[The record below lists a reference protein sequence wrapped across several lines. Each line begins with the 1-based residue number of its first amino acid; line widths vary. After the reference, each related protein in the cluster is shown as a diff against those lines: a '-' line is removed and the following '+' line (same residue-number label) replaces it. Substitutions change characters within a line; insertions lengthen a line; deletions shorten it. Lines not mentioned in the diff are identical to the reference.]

1 MKLFIALF
9 YLFFPCLVFS
19 KSSEGIRR
27 DHVIVSLI
35 SELDQVKPSENFY
48 VGLKFIIEKDW
59 HVYWK
64 NPGDSGT
71 SPRVKWQ
78 EGLNVGSIDWP
89 YPKKILLDP
98 LANYGYEGEVVLPMI
113 VSVDHASGKNLNL
126 SAQAEWLV
134 CKVECI
140 PGQAKLDLEIPLG
153 DKNIEAKESSL
164 IQEYLSKTPQKIH
177 DIKSWYTHDSQAQV
191 IQLGFKL
198 NRSISAAYFF
208 PYDGNQIQHALE
220 QNFIKNEDGNFGLII
235 NQSESLSSAIDNFS
249 GVLKVTD
256 GKKDSYFEIQ
266 PKRKM
271 LMPQKK
277 DFLGALLFAFLGGL
291 ILNLMP
297 CVFPVISIK
306 VLSLIDLTKDNPKAI
321 RKHGWVYT
329 LGVLLSFFVLS
340 GLLLVLQSLGKNLGW
355 GFQLQSPGF
364 VLSMV
369 FLFFFM
375 ALNLY
380 GIFDIDGAFVNFGG
394 SLANKKSLIGTL
406 FTGVLAVIVATPCT
420 APFMGT
426 ALGITLTMPPALAL
440 IVYLS
445 IGLGLA
451 FPYLVLCY
459 FPPLLRKLPKPGAWM
474 KNLKQF
480 LAFPM
485 ILTTIWLLWVLSF
498 QTSSDAIAAILV
510 CFVIILFIFW
520 IKDVWK
526 FSNAKVKRVTLVAMT
541 LFAILYTFQYVM
553 TQTPGVRVEL
563 GEWESYDSKKIQS
576 YISNNQK
583 VFIDFTAA
591 WCLTCQV
598 NKKLV
603 LRTDKVLSYFNENNI
618 KLVSADWTN
627 QDPII
632 TEALKKLGRNSV
644 PVYVYY
650 NEKGQQ
656 ILLPEILSAD
666 IIFKSIK

>member
-1 MKLFIALF
+1 MKSIVALVLLLFPF
-9 YLFFPCLVFS
+9 SVFP
-19 KSSEGIRR
+19 KSSESVKT

-35 SELDQVKPSENFY
+35 SELDEVKTNENFY
-48 VGLKFIIEKDW
+48 VGLKFIIKKGW
-59 HVYWK
+59 HIYWK

-71 SPRVKWQ
+71 SPRVKW
-78 EGLNVGSIDWP
+78 EDGVSVGSIDWS
-89 YPKKILLDP
+89 YPKKISLEP

-113 VSVDHASGKNLNL
+113 VSVDNVKDSNLRLSGTV
-126 SAQAEWLV
+126 EWLV

-140 PGQAKLDLEIPLG
+140 PGQARLDLEIPIG
-153 DKNIEAKESSL
+153 EKNRESQEAKL
-164 IQEYLSKTPQKIH
+164 IREYLAKIPQKVH
-177 DIKSWYTHDSQAQV
+177 DIKSWFFHDSTSGT
-191 IQLGFKL
+191 IQLKFNIQDKL
-198 NRSISAAYFF
+198 SGAYFF
-208 PYDGNQIQHALE
+208 PYDGTQIQHAQE
-220 QNFIKNEDGNFGLII
+220 QYFIKNDKGNYELAIS
-235 NQSESLSSAIDNFS
+235 QSESLVEVIRDFS
-249 GVLKVTD
+249 GVLKLS
-256 GKKDSYFEIQ
+256 KDQKDTYYELRPQ
-266 PKRKM
+266 RKM
-271 LMPQKK
+271 MMPQKK
-277 DFLGALLFAFLGGL
+277 DLIGALIFAFLGGL

-306 VLSLIDLTKDNPKAI
+306 ILSLIELTKDNPKAI
-321 RKHGWVYT
+321 RMHGWTYT
-329 LGVLLSFFVLS
+329 LGVLISFLILS
-340 GLLLVLQSLGKNLGW
+340 GMLLILQSLGKNLGW

-364 VLSMV
+364 VLSMAI
-369 FLFFFM
+369 LFYFM

-380 GIFDIDGAFVNFGG
+380 GTFDIDGAFVNLGG
-394 SLANKKSLIGTL
+394 SLANKKSLLGTL

-426 ALGITLTMPPALAL
+426 ALGITLTMPPLVALS
-440 IVYLS
+440 VYLS

-451 FPYLVLCY
+451 FPYLILCY

-485 ILTTIWLLWVLSF
+485 VLTVIWLLWVLSF
-498 QTSSDAIAAILV
+498 QTSIDAVVAILV
-510 CFVIILFIFW
+510 FFVFVLFLFW
-520 IKDVWK
+520 VRDAWK
-526 FSNAKVKRVTLVAMT
+526 FKDTKVKTVA
-541 LFAILYTFQYVM
+541 LILIGIFSLLYTYRYVLL
-553 TQTPGVRVEL
+553 QSPSAQSAIGQWEVYQPEKL
-563 GEWESYDSKKIQS
+563 ESYLNQK
-576 YISNNQK
+576 QK

-603 LRTDKVLSYFNENNI
+603 LRTDKMLSYFNERNI
-618 KLVSADWTN
+618 KLITADWTN

-650 NEKGQQ
+650 DEKGQQ

-666 IIFKSIK
+666 IILQSIK